1 VGSGTPAAGAGD
13 TLNITEIYTSIQG
26 EGLRAGRP
34 CTLVRLTGCDLRC
47 RWCDTAHAFTGGS
60 RMSVDAVVSEVER
73 LGCRLVE
80 VTGGEPLL
88 QRAVHLLI
96 GRLLDAGTEVLL
108 ETGGH
113 RDIRPV
119 DPRVVRIVDLKAP
132 GSGEVHRNLWPNLDD
147 LRPHDEL
154 KIVIADR
161 ADYDWARRVLVE
173 RRLADRAVVHF
184 SPVHGELDPAAL
196 AEWILEDRLPVR
208 LQIQL
213 HKVIWGAGARGV

>member
-1 VGSGTPAAGAGD
+1 
-13 TLNITEIYTSIQG
+13 
-26 EGLRAGRP
+26 
-34 CTLVRLTGCDLRC
+34 
-47 RWCDTAHAFTGGS
+47 
-60 RMSVDAVVSEVER
+60 
-73 LGCRLVE
+73 
-80 VTGGEPLL
+80 
-88 QRAVHLLI
+88 
-96 GRLLDAGTEVLL
+96 VLL

-113 RDIRPV
+113 RDIRCV
-119 DPRVVRIVDLKAP
+119 DPRVARIVDLKAP
-132 GSGEVHRNLWPNLDD
+132 GSGEVDRNLWSNLDD

-161 ADYDWARRVLVE
+161 ADYDWARQVLVE
-173 RRLADRAVVHF
+173 RRLGDRAVVHF